1 MAQGDSEPGSRRRPR
16 WRTTMAAALVAAS
29 VMVAGCGG
37 EGDGDEPRTAGTTP
51 ASTVTTPAQAATPST
66 TVAGPAATLAELARQ
81 PCRALDQ
88 QDSGKLG
95 IIIEGSE
102 TDLDGKSCQ
111 WGILDGVVA
120 FTPYPSV
127 DQTAAK
133 EFRHLKQIKI
143 DGHRAVQGTTARGG
157 CTTLVA
163 IGARQ
168 SFRLIASPLGEDA
181 AGSKSC
187 PRNTTFATA
196 ILAHLG

>member
-1 MAQGDSEPGSRRRPR
+1 MSLA
-16 WRTTMAAALVAAS
+16 
-29 VMVAGCGG
+29 VAGCGS
-37 EGDGDEPRTAGTTP
+37 GDPDEPDTAGTTP
-51 ASTVTTPAQAATPST
+51 APTVTTSAETAPPST
-66 TVAGPAATLAELARQ
+66 VAASPAATLVELARQ

-102 TDLDGKSCQ
+102 TDLDGRSCQ
-111 WGILDGVVA
+111 WGTATGLVA

-127 DQTAAK
+127 DQTAAQ
-133 EFRHLKQIKI
+133 EFRHLKQTTI
-143 DGHRAVQGTTARGG
+143 DGRRAVAGTTTRGG

-168 SFRLIASPLGEDA
+168 SFRLIASPLGEDT

-187 PRNTTFATA
+187 PLNTTFATA
-196 ILAHLG
+196 ILAHLD

>member
-1 MAQGDSEPGSRRRPR
+1 M
-16 WRTTMAAALVAAS
+16 TAALVAAS
-29 VMVAGCGG
+29 VVVTGCGG
-37 EGDGDEPRTAGTTP
+37 DPDEPGTAETTP
-51 ASTVTTPAQAATPST
+51 APAVTTPARTTTPSA

-95 IIIEGSE
+95 IIIKASE

-111 WGILDGVVA
+111 WGVLDGVVA

-127 DQTAAK
+127 DQTTSA
-133 EFRHLKQIKI
+133 EFRHLKQVKI
-143 DGHRAVQGTTARGG
+143 GGHRAVEGTTTRGG

-168 SFRLIASPLGEDA
+168 SFRLIASPLGEDTG
-181 AGSKSC
+181 GSKSC
-187 PRNTTFATA
+187 PLNSTFATA